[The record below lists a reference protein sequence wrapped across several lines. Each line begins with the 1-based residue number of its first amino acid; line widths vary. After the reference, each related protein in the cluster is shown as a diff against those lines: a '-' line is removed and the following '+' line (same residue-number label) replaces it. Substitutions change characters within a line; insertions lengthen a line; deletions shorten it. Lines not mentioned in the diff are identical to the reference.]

1 MTAPRPG
8 DAATARLLALYEM
21 VAEAPDAVPRLRRFV
36 LDLAVRGKLVPQAPG
51 DEPALELLKRIAAA
65 KARLVKAGEIRK
77 KAAQNPNMVEPPHE
91 LPASWRWVSLGT
103 VFLYDAGAKREPK
116 SLDPSL
122 WLLELEDIEKEPGR
136 LLARIA
142 VTDRESKS
150 TKSEFRVGD
159 ILYGKLRPY
168 LTKVLVADAPGYSTT
183 EIVAIRPFLPL
194 CSEYCA
200 LALRCPDFVD
210 YVTRLGQGTKMP
222 RLRTEDAVVSPF
234 PLPPLAERRRI
245 VAKVEELMAL
255 LDRLEAARIAREANR
270 DRLTAASLARLT
282 APDTEASSGKVGTGF
297 PSDDATNK
305 NSAEFPAKARF
316 ALATLPAL
324 TTRPDQIKPLR
335 QTILNL
341 AVRGKLVAQDPTDE
355 PASELLKRIAAEKA
369 RMVKAGEIKVRKLQ
383 ARGRSEPLDLSL
395 PKGWVLTELGAVA
408 LKITDGAHKT
418 PTFVD
423 RGVPFVSVKDF
434 SGGKLDLSNTRF
446 IPEAEHQVLY
456 QRFDP
461 QRGDIL
467 LGRIGTLGKAV
478 LVDADVEFSL
488 FVSVGLIRFD
498 HQNLLPEF
506 FRLLLNSPFVEEEF
520 DRIKIGGGTHTN
532 KLNLASI
539 NMTQLRGCPIPLP
552 PLAEQHRIVAKVD
565 ALMAL
570 CDRLDSALTTTDTTR
585 ARLLEALLHD
595 ALDPA
600 GITGAAAAGSA
611 GAGPNVDALHQTL
624 PNPRQQPPLPRVNRA
639 I

>member
-1 MTAPRPG
+1 MQLRASWASKMHTEAYYEG
-8 DAATARLLALYEM
+8 EYDAAYLVRAGDYLVGM
-21 VAEAPDAVPRLRRFV
+21 DGDFNLRRWAGPDSALNQRVMRINGWRCDIDPEFVKPPLQMV
-36 LDLAVRGKLVPQAPG
+36 LDYLHG
-51 DEPALELLKRIAAA
+51 DTSLTTVKHLSA
-65 KARLVKAGEIRK
+65 KQVNGIEI
-77 KAAQNPNMVEPPHE
+77 
-91 LPASWRWVSLGT
+91 
-103 VFLYDAGAKREPK
+103 
-116 SLDPSL
+116 
-122 WLLELEDIEKEPGR
+122 
-136 LLARIA
+136 
-142 VTDRESKS
+142 
-150 TKSEFRVGD
+150 
-159 ILYGKLRPY
+159 
-168 LTKVLVADAPGYSTT
+168 
-183 EIVAIRPFLPL
+183 
-194 CSEYCA
+194 
-200 LALRCPDFVD
+200 
-210 YVTRLGQGTKMP
+210 
-222 RLRTEDAVVSPF
+222 

-255 LDRLEAARIAREANR
+255 LDRLEAARQQREANR

-552 PLAEQHRIVAKVD
+552 ALAEQHRIVARVD

-570 CDRLDSALTTTDTTR
+570 CDRLEAALTTTDTTR
-585 ARLLEALLHD
+585 ARLLEALLHQ

-600 GITGAAAAGSA
+600 GITGAGAAGSA
-611 GAGPNVDALHQTL
+611 GAGPNVDALHQKL